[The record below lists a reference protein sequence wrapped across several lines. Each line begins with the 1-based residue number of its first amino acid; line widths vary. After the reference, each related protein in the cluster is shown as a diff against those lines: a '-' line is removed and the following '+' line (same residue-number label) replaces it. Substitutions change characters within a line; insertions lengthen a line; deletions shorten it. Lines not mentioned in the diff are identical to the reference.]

1 MLKVSR
7 DSAEHVED
15 HGLVTDRHQDGH
27 GYTINFITFNADVD
41 GTPMLKGLPG
51 DQCSCPHWGYVISGR
66 MTYVTDE
73 GEQVVETGDAF
84 YLPPG
89 HIPKVAAGTEFLQF
103 SPTEQLERV
112 TRHMTEAAKRMQ
124 GAGAPG

>member
-1 MLKVSR
+1 MPKVSR
-7 DSAEHVED
+7 ERAEHVED
-15 HGLVTDRHQDGH
+15 HGLVEERHEDVE
-27 GYTINFITFNADVD
+27 GYTIQFLTFRGDAD
-41 GTPMLKGLPG
+41 GTPLLKGMPG

-89 HIPKVAAGTEFLQF
+89 HIPKVTAGTELVQF
-103 SPTEQLERV
+103 SPTEPLEQV
-112 TRHMTEAAKRMQ
+112 SRHMAEAAKRMQ